1 MDENDVTNEVVKTK
15 KKGKHDKPK
24 PWDDDPN
31 IDHWKVEKFDPSW
44 NEGGMLEVS
53 SFSTLFPQYREKYL
67 QEAWPLVKSSL
78 KEFGISA
85 ELNLVEGSM
94 TVSTTRKTKDPY
106 IIVKARDLIRLLS
119 RSVPAPQAIKILDD
133 EMQCDIIKISGI
145 AAVICRNGSFNE
157 GNHVV
162 ATFCN
167 TPKLQF
173 LCSQLIAER
182 FVKRRQHLVGPN
194 SSTLKAL
201 EILSGC
207 YILVQGNTVSVM
219 GSYKGLKQVR
229 RIVEECMLNKM
240 HPVYNIKILMMKKE
254 LEKDPALAQ
263 ENWDRKNVKQKKV
276 SAKQKKPYTPFPP
289 PQQPSKVD
297 IQLETGE
304 YFMSDKKKSA
314 KKWQERQEK
323 QAEKTAANKRK
334 RDESFIP
341 PKEPTK
347 PVDNSEDANNNVAE
361 MAMSLKKKAKNFGK
375 RKSEENINAE
385 TYIMGSSEQPSSKK
399 SKKQKS

>member
-1 MDENDVTNEVVKTK
+1 MVRDGDATDQNGDALVPPLPTNEKR
-15 KKGKHDKPK
+15 KGKHDKPK
-24 PWDDDPN
+24 PWDEDPH

-67 QEAWPLVKSSL
+67 QEAWPLVKSAL
-78 KEFGISA
+78 KEFGISC

-94 TVSTTRKTKDPY
+94 TVSTTRKTRDPY
-106 IIVKARDLIRLLS
+106 IIVKARDLIKLLS

-133 EMQCDIIKISGI
+133 EVQCDIIKISGL
-145 AAVICRNGSFNE
+145 VRN
-157 GNHVV
+157 
-162 ATFCN
+162 
-167 TPKLQF
+167 K
-173 LCSQLIAER
+173 ER

-201 EILSGC
+201 EILTGC
-207 YILVQGNTVSVM
+207 YILVQGNTVAAM
-219 GSYKGLKQVR
+219 GSFKGLKQVR

-240 HPVYNIKILMMKKE
+240 HPVYNIKVLMLKKE

-263 ENWDRKNVKQKKV
+263 ENWDRFLPKFKKKNVQQKKV
-276 SAKQKKPYTPFPP
+276 KSKEKKPYTPFPP

-297 IQLETGE
+297 IELETGE
-304 YFMSDKKKSA
+304 YFLSAKKKSA
-314 KKWQERQEK
+314 KKWQEKQEK
-323 QAEKTAANKRK
+323 QAEKTAENKRK
-334 RDESFIP
+334 REEAFIP
-341 PKEPTK
+341 PKEPAK
-347 PVDNSEDANNNVAE
+347 PVDKSEDANNNNVAD
-361 MAMSLKKKAKNFGK
+361 MAKSLKQKAKKLGM

-385 TYIMGSSEQPSSKK
+385 TYIIGSSEQPSGKK